1 MPYRID
7 NVDPRSTVMI
17 VVDMQNDFVA
27 EGAKL
32 QSAQAHAMVP
42 KLAATLRFCREK
54 GIRVVYTAH
63 VHRSDGCDMG
73 LYDDLYSVVAD
84 RSVLVDGSPG
94 AEIYKDLAPAPGE
107 HVIKKHR
114 YSAFFATD
122 LDLILREW
130 GVKTVIISGTT
141 TEKCCHA
148 TARDA
153 MFRNYQVAFLSDAT
167 GTFDYPDVGQGALS
181 AADVHRATLTILA
194 FSTADV
200 MTVDESTRGR
210 CQCRRGEQGGVTGTA
225 SGKQPGF
232 CSAKSGETARAS
244 AGDPGFAALNI
255 GLRPR
260 YSGAERSDSRPGAG
274 RGDGTPSP
282 SQLRL
287 DASTRRGAR
296 CVDNIN

>member
-1 MPYRID
+1 
-7 NVDPRSTVMI
+7 MI

-54 GIRVVYTAH
+54 GIRVVHTAH
-63 VHRSDGCDMG
+63 VHRRDGSDMG

-141 TEKCCHA
+141 TENCCHA
-148 TARDA
+148 TARD
-153 MFRNYQVAFLSDAT
+153 V
-167 GTFDYPDVGQGALS
+167 
-181 AADVHRATLTILA
+181 
-194 FSTADV
+194 
-200 MTVDESTRGR
+200 
-210 CQCRRGEQGGVTGTA
+210 
-225 SGKQPGF
+225 
-232 CSAKSGETARAS
+232 
-244 AGDPGFAALNI
+244 
-255 GLRPR
+255 
-260 YSGAERSDSRPGAG
+260 ERSRTSHRSASDGMIHQQHDHCADNCDDHAVDVDTGDTAG
-274 RGDGTPSP
+274 PKKRK
-282 SQLRL
+282 
-287 DASTRRGAR
+287 
-296 CVDNIN
+296 

>member
-1 MPYRID
+1 
-7 NVDPRSTVMI
+7 
-17 VVDMQNDFVA
+17 
-27 EGAKL
+27 
-32 QSAQAHAMVP
+32 MVP

-63 VHRSDGCDMG
+63 VHRRDGSDMG

-141 TEKCCHA
+141 TENCCHA

-153 MFRNYQVAFLSDAT
+153 MFRNCQVTFLSDAT
-167 GTFDYPDVGQGALS
+167 GTFDYADVG
-181 AADVHRATLTILA
+181 HRRRFEHVVKLNNYIVDIGVNLA
-194 FSTADV
+194 HY
-200 MTVDESTRGR
+200 
-210 CQCRRGEQGGVTGTA
+210 
-225 SGKQPGF
+225 
-232 CSAKSGETARAS
+232 RAS
-244 AGDPGFAALNI
+244 
-255 GLRPR
+255 
-260 YSGAERSDSRPGAG
+260 
-274 RGDGTPSP
+274 T
-282 SQLRL
+282 
-287 DASTRRGAR
+287 
-296 CVDNIN
+296 